1 MISNKINDEHLKT
14 FSLSLNKYLRARTL
28 AGWEPPFFRTRTP
41 AAALGDIFF
50 LRFGTSQLTP
60 GDPRGACE
68 LRVRGQQPAERAPA
82 VWEVPPR
89 PTPSQQNKSPRSP
102 ALWSRAAHR
111 HARRRFQPPNLLG
124 SLSSSL
130 NLSNAADFNWFLFCF
145 SCYVNFRLW
154 ENFIKVIKGE
164 SVFAWNLNLA

>member
-28 AGWEPPFFRTRTP
+28 AGWLAGNRRFFAHAHLPLLSAT
-41 AAALGDIFF
+41 FF

-68 LRVRGQQPAERAPA
+68 LRVRGQQPAERESAPA

-89 PTPSQQNKSPRSP
+89 PTPSQQNKSPRSLARSLIP
-102 ALWSRAAHR
+102 RRAPPRQAPLSATEFTR
-111 HARRRFQPPNLLG
+111 LSVQP
-124 SLSSSL
+124 
-130 NLSNAADFNWFLFCF
+130 FKC
-145 SCYVNFRLW
+145 
-154 ENFIKVIKGE
+154 IKCH
-164 SVFAWNLNLA
+164 